1 MIPAGA
7 GRQRL
12 TRPDPTAHGARCPNS
27 RASSLRA
34 PRLLRGAPAA
44 RGTRAHVSSRECPRF
59 RHPGRRSD
67 RRHPPRSAG
76 DGLLR
81 SRRLEGSRTRYHE
94 PRADGL
100 ARRLAES
107 SAAARGPRSSVPGA
121 LWFPGPRVCGTS
133 SPGRGSRAP
142 GRVSQPAG
150 SRAAA
155 VTGRAECARVC
166 ARVRAGSPSRV
177 CGSPQSHR
185 LTSPRPRHVGNVSLL
200 IPPRRSFHRSRPIWA
215 TSKTPRSS
223 ATLIR
228 YEQLK
233 AGRLRVSLD
242 LAPRIEGS
250 SGAPRGWPAG
260 GAAVAR
266 RRGVPA
272 DRGETRFQEQSSCAV
287 SAHSCK
293 LWGVRP
299 RKDVRPCVG
308 GTWSLSLLDCSPR
321 AGAVP
326 GKRRASVIYMLAR
339 TSPG

>member
-1 MIPAGA
+1 MWDLVAGE
-7 GRQRL
+7 GL
-12 TRPDPTAHGARCPNS
+12 KGAR
-27 RASSLRA
+27 
-34 PRLLRGAPAA
+34 PRLAA
-44 RGTRAHVSSRECPRF
+44 SGV
-59 RHPGRRSD
+59 PG
-67 RRHPPRSAG
+67 
-76 DGLLR
+76 
-81 SRRLEGSRTRYHE
+81 GSRD
-94 PRADGL
+94 RAC
-100 ARRLAES
+100 RVR
-107 SAAARGPRSSVPGA
+107 
-121 LWFPGPRVCGTS
+121 PRV
-133 SPGRGSRAP
+133 R
-142 GRVSQPAG
+142 
-150 SRAAA
+150 
-155 VTGRAECARVC
+155 

-233 AGRLRVSLD
+233 LGRLRVSLD

-266 RRGVPA
+266 RQGVPA

>member
-1 MIPAGA
+1 M
-7 GRQRL
+7 
-12 TRPDPTAHGARCPNS
+12 H
-27 RASSLRA
+27 
-34 PRLLRGAPAA
+34 
-44 RGTRAHVSSRECPRF
+44 AHVSSRECPRF

-100 ARRLAES
+100 ARHLTES
-107 SAAARGPRSSVPGA
+107 RAAARGPRSSVPGA

-185 LTSPRPRHVGNVSLL
+185 RDVP
-200 IPPRRSFHRSRPIWA
+200 A
-215 TSKTPRSS
+215 TSSRGQRLPSHSPSSELSPVSTDLGHVENTEVERSPDP
-223 ATLIR
+223 L
-228 YEQLK
+228 
-233 AGRLRVSLD
+233 
-242 LAPRIEGS
+242 
-250 SGAPRGWPAG
+250 
-260 GAAVAR
+260 
-266 RRGVPA
+266 
-272 DRGETRFQEQSSCAV
+272 
-287 SAHSCK
+287 
-293 LWGVRP
+293 
-299 RKDVRPCVG
+299 
-308 GTWSLSLLDCSPR
+308 
-321 AGAVP
+321 
-326 GKRRASVIYMLAR
+326 
-339 TSPG
+339 